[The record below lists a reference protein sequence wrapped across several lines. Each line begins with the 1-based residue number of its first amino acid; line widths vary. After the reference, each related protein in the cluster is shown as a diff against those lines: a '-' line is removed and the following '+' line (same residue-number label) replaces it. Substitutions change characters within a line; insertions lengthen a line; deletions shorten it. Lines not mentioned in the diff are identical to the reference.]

1 MSPEATVQ
9 FPAASHIGPAQ
20 ASEVGILVVEA
31 DAITPVGPRIV
42 FVNEAACLLSGYD
55 QSSLVGSPLGL
66 IYDRDDLPRLIQKLP
81 TISQRSTHCWMDR
94 VLIRNGGVRQKV
106 HWTIRPT
113 GKNHAAGDFFT
124 LTIGELGG
132 GDRRPNAAR
141 QPMRAHPAP
150 EAAMVQPPLGNLPNW
165 ESTSAPSHP
174 LFTSPSHPLPTSSGP
189 ASQPGLKFT
198 SGARSETG
206 PGRLVEPAPAEPTI
220 PMLPPPELALSL
232 TAAGV
237 AHDFKNA
244 LQAIKSNL
252 ELARIAT
259 IPGSRSESY
268 LLGADHALHDAES
281 LARQMMSY
289 SRGVAPGREVFSFHP
304 LVRRVSHLCTAGS
317 RIRCQ
322 LSLTEGLRPVEGSPD
337 QIYQVLHNLVINAC
351 QSMPN
356 GGTLHLNTGNA
367 ELSDDNAF
375 DVPAGRY
382 SVVSVRDRGHG
393 IPDHQ
398 LARVFDADFSTKSGG
413 SGIGL
418 AWCKSIIDSHGGGIR
433 AASQEGV
440 GTEFLIFLPSSD
452 KVLPEDAATPDGRSG
467 HDASTQFPYQENS
480 RVGRIL
486 VVEDQPDIARAT
498 CGLVQHLGYTTV
510 QAADGAEAIRLYRQ
524 ALDTAESIDLVLLD
538 MTLPGGLHGDE
549 VARELAR
556 LDPEAKLIATSG
568 YFGSDPASRIYGK
581 EFLGSLPKP
590 YSLKDLSSALESALS
605 HP

>member
-1 MSPEATVQ
+1 LR
-9 FPAASHIGPAQ
+9 IGGTHG
-20 ASEVGILVVEA
+20 SEVGIVVVEA

-42 FVNEAACLLSGYD
+42 FVNEAACVLSGYD

-66 IYDRDDLPRLIQKLP
+66 IYDREDLPRLIQKLP
-81 TISQRSTHCWMDR
+81 SISQRSTHCWMDR

-113 GKNHAAGDFFT
+113 GRNHSAGDFFT
-124 LTIGELGG
+124 LTIGEVNSA
-132 GDRRPNAAR
+132 DRRLSEAS
-141 QPMRAHPAP
+141 QPVPVIAP
-150 EAAMVQPPLGNLPNW
+150 RSPEPVMPPPPLGNLPIRDA
-165 ESTSAPSHP
+165 APTPLKPLSSYASPMQHP
-174 LFTSPSHPLPTSSGP
+174 GQKSQYGLKQDVGPSRLVGP
-189 ASQPGLKFT
+189 APVV
-198 SGARSETG
+198 GAI
-206 PGRLVEPAPAEPTI
+206 PAAPAPAPAPAITPPTDV
-220 PMLPPPELALSL
+220 ALSL

-259 IPGSRSESY
+259 IPGSRSEGY
-268 LLGADHALHDAES
+268 LVGADHALHDAES

-289 SRGVAPGREVFSFHP
+289 SRGVSPNHEVFSFHP
-304 LVRRVSHLCTAGS
+304 LVRRVSHLCSAGS

-351 QSMPN
+351 QAMPN

-367 ELSDDNAF
+367 ELSHDNAF
-375 DVPAGRY
+375 EVPAGRY

-393 IPDHQ
+393 IPEHQ
-398 LARVFDADFSTKSGG
+398 LERVFDADFSTKSGG

-418 AWCKSIIDSHGGGIR
+418 AWCRSIVEAHGGRIR

-440 GTEFLIFLPSSD
+440 GTEFLIFLPSTD
-452 KVLPEDAATPDGRSG
+452 KALTEEPTASSSKASHHVSFLVPSAERPRTGR
-467 HDASTQFPYQENS
+467 
-480 RVGRIL
+480 VL

-510 QAADGAEAIRLYRQ
+510 QAADGTEAIRLYRQ

-549 VARELAR
+549 VARELRR
-556 LDPEAKLIATSG
+556 LDPDARLIATSG
-568 YFGSDPASRIYGK
+568 YFGSDPAARVHGK

-590 YSLKDLSSALESALS
+590 YSLKDLAASFDNALRQS
-605 HP
+605 

>member
-9 FPAASHIGPAQ
+9 CQTGSRIGSAQ
-20 ASEVGILVVEA
+20 ASEVGIVVVEA
-31 DAITPVGPRIV
+31 DSITPVGPRIV
-42 FVNEAACLLSGYD
+42 FVNEAACTLSGYD

-66 IYDRDDLPRLIQKLP
+66 IYDREDLPRLIQKLP

-113 GKNHAAGDFFT
+113 GKNHASGDFFT
-124 LTIGELGG
+124 LTIGELANGN
-132 GDRRPNAAR
+132 RRSSAPR
-141 QPMRAHPAP
+141 QPTHTNSSP
-150 EAAMVQPPLGNLPNW
+150 ESNIPQPPLGNLPSW
-165 ESTSAPSHP
+165 ESTSTPAKPILSIE
-174 LFTSPSHPLPTSSGP
+174 GP
-189 ASQPGLKFT
+189 AIQ
-198 SGARSETG
+198 SGKKHNLAVKSEVG
-206 PGRLVEPAPAEPTI
+206 PSRLVEPAPVGEPI
-220 PMLPPPELALSL
+220 LVAPPTETALSL

-289 SRGVAPGREVFSFHP
+289 SRGVSPGREVFSFHP

-367 ELSDDNAF
+367 ELSHDNAF
-375 DVPAGRY
+375 EVPAGRY

-393 IPDHQ
+393 IPEHQ
-398 LARVFDADFSTKSGG
+398 LKRVFDADFSTKSDG

-418 AWCKSIIDSHGGGIR
+418 AWCKSIIESHGGRIR

-440 GTEFLIFLPSSD
+440 GTEFLIFLPSTD
-452 KVLPEDAATPDGRSG
+452 KVLTEEIAPAPGRALR
-467 HDASTQFPYQENS
+467 HASPQIPNQERS
-480 RVGRIL
+480 QVGRIL

-498 CGLVQHLGYTTV
+498 CGLVQHLGYSTV

-549 VARELAR
+549 VARELSR

-568 YFGSDPASRIYGK
+568 YFGSDPASRVYGK

-590 YSLKDLSSALESALS
+590 YSLKDLASVLETALS
-605 HP
+605 HT

>member
-9 FPAASHIGPAQ
+9 CQAASRIGSTQ
-20 ASEVGILVVEA
+20 ASEVGIVVVEA

-42 FVNEAACLLSGYD
+42 FVNEAACTLSGYD

-66 IYDRDDLPRLIQKLP
+66 IYDREDLPHLIQKLP

-124 LTIGELGG
+124 LTIGELAN
-132 GDRRPNAAR
+132 GDRRPSAPR
-141 QPMRAHPAP
+141 QSTRAHPSP
-150 EAAMVQPPLGNLPNW
+150 EPAISQPPLGNLPSW
-165 ESTSAPSHP
+165 ESASFPAKTIS
-174 LFTSPSHPLPTSSGP
+174 SPGAS
-189 ASQPGLKFT
+189 ASQSEKKSI
-198 SGARSETG
+198 SGAKSEAG
-206 PGRLVEPAPAEPTI
+206 PSRLVEPAPVEVPI
-220 PMLPPPELALSL
+220 PVAPFAELALSL

-259 IPGSRSESY
+259 IPGSRSETY

-289 SRGVAPGREVFSFHP
+289 SRGVSPGREVFSVHP

-367 ELSDDNAF
+367 ELSHDNAF
-375 DVPAGRY
+375 EVPAGRY

-393 IPDHQ
+393 IPEHQ
-398 LARVFDADFSTKSGG
+398 LKRVFDADFSTKSGG

-418 AWCKSIIDSHGGGIR
+418 AWCKSIIESHGGRIR
-433 AASQEGV
+433 VASQEGV
-440 GTEFLIFLPSSD
+440 GTEFLIFLPSTD
-452 KVLPEDAATPDGRSG
+452 KLLAEETAPAPGRAM
-467 HDASTQFPYQENS
+467 HYASAQTANLELS
-480 RVGRIL
+480 RAGRIL

-510 QAADGAEAIRLYRQ
+510 QAADGAEAIRLFRQ

-549 VARELAR
+549 VARELYR

-568 YFGSDPASRIYGK
+568 YFGSDPASRVYGK

-590 YSLKDLSSALESALS
+590 YSLKDLSSVLEMALS

>member
-9 FPAASHIGPAQ
+9 CQAASRIGSVQ
-20 ASEVGILVVEA
+20 ASEVGIVVVEA
-31 DAITPVGPRIV
+31 DTITPVGPRIV
-42 FVNEAACLLSGYD
+42 FVNEAACTLSGYD

-66 IYDRDDLPRLIQKLP
+66 IYDREDLPRLIQKLP

-124 LTIGELGG
+124 LTIGELAGG
-132 GDRRPNAAR
+132 ERQPSSPR
-141 QPMRAHPAP
+141 QPMRPHPSP
-150 EAAMVQPPLGNLPNW
+150 ESIIPQPPLGNLPSW
-165 ESTSAPSHP
+165 ESTS
-174 LFTSPSHPLPTSSGP
+174 SPAKPFSPPRAP
-189 ASQPGLKFT
+189 ASQ
-198 SGARSETG
+198 SGNKGIMAAKSESG
-206 PGRLVEPAPAEPTI
+206 PSRLVEPAPAARSVPDA
-220 PMLPPPELALSL
+220 PPAELALSL

-289 SRGVAPGREVFSFHP
+289 SRGVSPGREVFSLHP
-304 LVRRVSHLCTAGS
+304 LVRRVSHLSTAGS

-367 ELSDDNAF
+367 ELSHDNAF
-375 DVPAGRY
+375 EVPPGRY

-393 IPDHQ
+393 IPEHQ
-398 LARVFDADFSTKSGG
+398 LERVFDANFSTKSGG

-418 AWCKSIIDSHGGGIR
+418 AWCKSIIESHGGRIR

-440 GTEFLIFLPSSD
+440 GTEFLIFLPSTD
-452 KVLPEDAATPDGRSG
+452 KVPTEETATPAGRAL
-467 HDASTQFPYQENS
+467 HHASAENTHPERS

-498 CGLVQHLGYTTV
+498 CGLVQHLGYSTV

-549 VARELAR
+549 VARELSR

-590 YSLKDLSSALESALS
+590 YSLKDLSSVLEMALS